1 MSNVQLENGYTRIA
15 NEILEIICLAKLNAT
30 QLKILLCIIRYTY
43 GFGRKE
49 HEISL
54 SFISKATNVSKRHI
68 SSELNKLIE
77 MNIVLVTKE
86 HTDIQS
92 RKLKL
97 NKKYETWV
105 RCGTILQQVSNT
117 TTDEEVQDTPVE
129 EFFHT
134 PVEESFHQ
142 EIKYLNKYKEK
153 DIFILN
159 YWNDKG
165 IVKHSLTDAMVKHIK
180 AALKKHSKEEIIKAI
195 DNYKVVYSDKNY
207 YYNHIWRLDKF
218 LKQANGLP
226 NFLEDGQ
233 VWLNY
238 NQSIGNIETE
248 EINPIYNVN
257 GR

>member
-1 MSNVQLENGYTRIA
+1 MSNVQIENGYTRIA
-15 NEILEIICLAKLNAT
+15 NELLEVIFRTKLNAT

-49 HEISL
+49 HELSL
-54 SFISKATNVSKRHI
+54 SFISKSTDISKRYI

-77 MNIVLVTKE
+77 MKVVLVAKE
-86 HTDIQS
+86 HTDTQS

-97 NKKYETWV
+97 NKNYETWV
-105 RCGTILQQVSNT
+105 GCRTILQQANKTS
-117 TTDEEVQDTPVE
+117 TDEDVQDTTVE
-129 EFFHT
+129 ESFPT
-134 PVEESFHQ
+134 TVEESFHQ

-153 DIFILN
+153 DILN
-159 YWNDKG
+159 HWNDKG
-165 IVKHSLTDAMVKHIK
+165 IVKHNFTDVMLKHIK
-180 AALKKHSKEEIIKAI
+180 AVTKKYSKEDIIKAI
-195 DNYKVVYSDKNY
+195 DNYYTVYSDKHY
-207 YYNHIWRLDKF
+207 YYKHIWRLDKF

-238 NQSIGNIETE
+238 NQRIGNIETE
-248 EINPIYNVN
+248 DINSIYNVN